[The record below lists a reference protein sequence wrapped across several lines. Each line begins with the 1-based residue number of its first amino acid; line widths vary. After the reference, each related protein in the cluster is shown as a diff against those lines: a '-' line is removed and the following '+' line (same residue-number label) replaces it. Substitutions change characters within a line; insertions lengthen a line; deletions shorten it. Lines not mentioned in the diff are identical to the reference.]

1 MRKTILIWCC
11 CLTMPSLVFS
21 QIQTQKQVIDALLEK
36 ADEHSFTNIDSSL
49 IFVNQS
55 VTLSKQPINHELLF
69 KSFRS
74 KGMILEDN
82 NRFTEAMLAYQEAL
96 NIAETYLNEKSKIAI
111 YNDWAIVH
119 KKINQ
124 YKTTQEYH
132 LKSIYLA
139 EKIGN
144 WEMVETGYHGLG
156 TMYSMLSNFPTS
168 IYNYKKSVEAAER
181 AGNKEGVILSLTN
194 ISNVYLKAK
203 NYDLAHQ
210 TIEKAYNL
218 AQQFGNSMRSAA
230 VLKVF
235 ANIEMELGHF
245 DIALQKY
252 QVAQSIFEQ
261 NGKKSR
267 TAEVLL
273 LIGDLLFKQKKY
285 NESKV
290 FFEKCKTYLTYFQ
303 PYTSAEFYN
312 KYAKLQIE
320 KGDKDSA
327 IISLKTALT
336 FSDTLRFK
344 EIACEN
350 HQLLSTIYQQEKKYE
365 LAFQH
370 LSLANYLTQLLNK
383 DNSLRDIS
391 EAELRFELEKQD
403 IEIKA
408 QQKELQQS
416 NLVKWLLSIGFLAL
430 ATMLW
435 FTFRQLKAK
444 QKAVQF
450 TQTLLKELHHRVKNN
465 LQNVISIT
473 RLQSRNV
480 QDASALAIITDN
492 QSRLEAIST
501 LHQQFYQ
508 NEDINKV
515 NFDLFLEELFK
526 NILFKNDVHGK
537 EIKQY
542 IDVDNQAI
550 GIDNSLPIALIINE
564 LVSNSI
570 KYAFEKTEFPQINIK
585 IQNKCLHYSDNGK
598 CYPKAFDCKDNNSFG
613 VQLIKSLASQL
624 DATFRFY
631 NDEGANFEMDF

>member
-1 MRKTILIWCC
+1 
-11 CLTMPSLVFS
+11 MPWFVLS
-21 QIQTQKQVIDALLEK
+21 QIKTQKQEIDALLDK
-36 ADEHSFTNIDSSL
+36 ADTFSFTNIDSSL
-49 IFVNQS
+49 LFVNQC
-55 VTLSKQPINHELLF
+55 VTLAKQPVNQELLF
-69 KSFRS
+69 KSLRS
-74 KGMILEDN
+74 KGIILEDN
-82 NRFTEAMLAYQEAL
+82 NRLSEAIVAYQEAL
-96 NIAETYLNEKSKIAI
+96 NIAETYLDEKSKIAI
-111 YNDWAIVH
+111 YNDWAIIH
-119 KKINQ
+119 KKISQ
-124 YKTTQEYH
+124 YKITQEYH
-132 LKSIYLA
+132 SKSIQLA

-156 TMYSMLSNFPTS
+156 TMYSMLSNFPTA
-168 IYNYKKSVEAAER
+168 IYNYKKSIEAAER

-218 AQQFGNSMRSAA
+218 AEKLGNSMRSAA

-235 ANIEMELGHF
+235 ANIEMELGHY

-261 NGKKSR
+261 NEKKAR

-273 LIGDLLFKQKKY
+273 LIGDLFFKQKKY
-285 NESKV
+285 TESKV
-290 FFEKCKTYLTYFQ
+290 YFEKCKTYLTYFQ

-312 KYAKLQIE
+312 KYAKLQLK
-320 KGDKDSA
+320 KGRKDSA
-327 IISLKTALT
+327 IISFNTALT

-350 HQLLSTIYQQEKKYE
+350 HQLLAKIYQEDKKYE

-370 LSLANYLTQLLNK
+370 LSEANYLTQLLNK

-391 EAELRFELEKQD
+391 EAELRFELQKQEL
-403 IEIKA
+403 EIKS

-416 NLVKWLLSIGFLAL
+416 NFVKWFFGLGFLSL

-435 FTFRQLKAK
+435 FAFRQLKAK
-444 QKAVQF
+444 QKAIQF
-450 TQTLLKELHHRVKNN
+450 AQTLLKELHHRVKNN
-465 LQNVISIT
+465 LQNIISIT

-480 QDASALAIITDN
+480 KDASALAIITDN
-492 QSRLEAIST
+492 QSRLEAISA

-526 NILFKNDVHGK
+526 NILFKNDIYGK

-542 IDVDNQAI
+542 VEVDNEAVS
-550 GIDNSLPIALIINE
+550 IDNSLPIALIINE

-570 KYAFEKTEFPQINIK
+570 KYAFEKTELPQININIK
-585 IQNKCLHYSDNGK
+585 NQRLHYSDNGK
-598 CYPKAFDCKDNNSFG
+598 CYPEAFEKKDNKSFG
-613 VQLIKSLASQL
+613 VQLISALASQL
-624 DATFRFY
+624 DAKYRFY
-631 NDEGANFEMDF
+631 NQDGANFEMNF